1 MRRNQG
7 REVIDRLLAG
17 GELQR
22 VPASRDH
29 ADRLVRQARTHLASA
44 AEISETDPAGG
55 YTLVYDAA
63 RKALTAV
70 LENQGL
76 RPTGTTW
83 NTRLPMPLR
92 SRRRTSATT
101 PPRLPPWLTSV
112 NANSTR
118 CRRSDQVPAADIP
131 SKTKIMGEQP

>member
-1 MRRNQG
+1 MRWNQG

-63 RKALTAV
+63 RKVLTAI

-76 RPTGTTW
+76 RPTSRGGHLAGYQAI
-83 NTRLPMPLR
+83 RAQLDPPMGPGAAAIR
-92 SRRRTSATT
+92 PDPPPAARRG
-101 PPRLPPWLTSV
+101 
-112 NANSTR
+112 
-118 CRRSDQVPAADIP
+118 VPADRCP
-131 SKTKIMGEQP
+131 SDHCGGRPR